1 MCEHCIEKEDCT
13 CNACNDL
20 KIKLP
25 VYCFQCRHMV
35 YFENQTIK
43 MADTEKYP
51 NKTKIK
57 DDLGTLKD
65 YYFNLRELEQQLGQY
80 QMHVVVYVMIKGLS
94 FRDERDEAWEYY
106 GIRKMN
112 RKVYRV
118 MKKGAHRRLLRILS
132 IRRNIE
138 TYQYNIKEEEKKKM
152 LECARP
158 DSKDETLSVVISKP
172 IVSLEDITC
181 NDESNTQQFIVK
193 YMGVAEIDGKIHD
206 RYQLIIKDNSL
217 FSTTEFST
225 TLIDDKMKELL
236 NLLKITMWGH
246 VIR

>member
-1 MCEHCIEKEDCT
+1 MCEHCIDHEDCK
-13 CNACNDL
+13 CNSCKFLD
-20 KIKLP
+20 IKLP
-25 VYCFQCRHMV
+25 VYCRECHDLV
-35 YFENQTIK
+35 YAENDIIK
-43 MADTEKYP
+43 MAKNNKKYHG
-51 NKTKIK
+51 NIR
-57 DDLGTLKD
+57 DDLQSLTD
-65 YYFNLRELEQQLGQY
+65 YYYDLMDAEKQLEQYKQ
-80 QMHVVVYVMIKGLS
+80 HVVVYVMIKGLS

-172 IVSLEDITC
+172 IVPLEDITC
-181 NDESNTQQFIVK
+181 NEQSNTQQLIVK
-193 YMGVAEIDGKIHD
+193 YMGVTEVDGKIHD

-236 NLLKITMWGH
+236 NLLKIAMWGH